1 MTYTDYT
8 GCDHDLFL
16 ALNFDGGPATDRLML
31 AVSGTWMWV
40 PLYLLICYLVLR
52 GDRPLLPGGD
62 RFAGRADWR
71 RLLLFAA
78 LLGATI
84 GLSDMVA
91 GIFKANGLLGDLLP
105 DFSPRCRP
113 MYTPSLEGLDI
124 ACRRMDR
131 PRAARGAGRPL
142 RHRLGPRRHRSRAG
156 RPRGRR
162 DPPAVVHGAGRR
174 LRARDLLL
182 AHLPGQA
189 LPARSAVGGPRRRGA
204 GRRGAGML
212 PPFHAHETVTARSA
226 ARFRRPEARYFGGNC

>member
-124 ACRRMDR
+124 APDSLAALRREGA
-131 PRAARGAGRPL
+131 RAGEWIVHAPRGA
-142 RHRLGPRRHRSRAG
+142 LGG
-156 RPRGRR
+156 
-162 DPPAVVHGAGRR
+162 R